1 MLPCLPWLL
10 GICLTAPGDTP
21 GIVETWE
28 TAYLDGAR
36 IGCCQTCTQTLGEG
50 SERRIRTLSTLDL
63 ALRRNSSQVRL
74 RVEHGTEETP
84 EGKVVGVLV
93 RYLHDGVV
101 QLRLVGTLDG
111 DRMRVVGE
119 GQPETRIR
127 WSDEVVGLA
136 RRDRLLAERR
146 LRAGDRFSFPAYEP
160 VVNTVVTV
168 RVCARGPEEVVLPS
182 GRRTLLRVEL
192 TPDRLEAPGMSLQL
206 PPTVFWLDDDFRI
219 VRRQVELDSLGA
231 IILVPA
237 SREAALAP
245 VTAAPRS
252 ADLSLRAQIPLNRTL
267 PRPAQA
273 RSATYRVTLR
283 GDADAASAFVQ
294 DGHQDVRP
302 IRGDAF
308 ELTVHPVHPNP
319 APGAAGPAAEFLGS
333 SRYLD
338 AADARVRELADRVV
352 AGESNPWRRAQ
363 RLEQWVRSNLRV
375 DNAAPLAPASAVA
388 RDLRGDC
395 RHAALL
401 TAALCRA
408 AGVPARTAI
417 GLVYV
422 ERNKQPN
429 LGFHMWTEV
438 CIGGQWL
445 GLDATPGIGP
455 VGVGHLKVTD
465 HSWEGVTS
473 LTPLIPLQRVIG
485 KAAVEILAV
494 DPGNA
499 P

>member
-1 MLPCLPWLL
+1 MLTCLGWLL
-10 GICLTAPGDTP
+10 GICLLGPDNPPA
-21 GIVETWE
+21 VLETWE

-36 IGCCQTCTQTLGEG
+36 IGYCKTSVQTLGEG
-50 SERRIRTLSTLDL
+50 AERRVRTTTALEL
-63 ALRRNSSQVRL
+63 ALRRNTALVRL
-74 RVEHGTEETP
+74 RVEHATEETP
-84 EGKVVGVLV
+84 EGKVVALLV

-101 QLRLVGTLDG
+101 QLRLVGTLERDH
-111 DRMRVVGE
+111 MRVVDDS
-119 GQPETRIR
+119 GQPDTRLR
-127 WSDEVVGLA
+127 WSDDVVGLA

-146 LRAGDRFSFPAYEP
+146 LRPGDRFSFLAYEP

-168 RVCARGPEEVVLPS
+168 RVFARGPEEVVLPS

-206 PPTVFWLDDDFRI
+206 PPTVFWLDDDFHI
-219 VRRQVELDSLGA
+219 VRRQVELDGLGA
-231 IILVPA
+231 IVLVPA

-245 VTAAPRS
+245 VAPPRT

-267 PRPAQA
+267 PHPAQA
-273 RSATYRVTLR
+273 HSATYRVTLR
-283 GDADAASAFVQ
+283 GDADAASAFVR

-302 IRGDAF
+302 LRGDTF
-308 ELTVHPVHPNP
+308 ELTVHPVRLDP
-319 APGAAGPAAEFLGS
+319 AASGGPAAAEFLGS

-352 AGESNPWRRAQ
+352 AGETDPWRKAQ
-363 RLEQWVRSNLRV
+363 RVERWVRSNLRV
-375 DNAAPLAPASAVA
+375 DNGAALAPASAVV

-401 TAALCRA
+401 SAALCRA
-408 AGVPARTAI
+408 TGVPARTAL

-438 CIGGQWL
+438 YVAGQWL

-455 VGVGHLKVTD
+455 IGVGHLKVTD
-465 HSWEGVTS
+465 HSWDGVTS
-473 LTPLIPLQRVIG
+473 LTPLLPLQRVIG
-485 KAAVEILAV
+485 KAAVEIVAV
-494 DPGNA
+494 D
-499 P
+499 